1 MMRPCHHEEDAN
13 PTTPTTFRQ
22 RFGRDPLP
30 DDPVFWSDRST
41 DEPVPMS
48 EQEVRDV
55 VRNALERAGLPGD
68 DVLSRR
74 ILGLD

>member
-1 MMRPCHHEEDAN
+1 
-13 PTTPTTFRQ
+13 
-22 RFGRDPLP
+22 
-30 DDPVFWSDRST
+30 
-41 DEPVPMS
+41 MS

-68 DVLSRR
+68 DLVSRR

>member
-1 MMRPCHHEEDAN
+1 MMLAMSRRKHQHYPHAS
-13 PTTPTTFRQ
+13 TFRQ
-22 RFGRDPLP
+22 RFARDPRP

-41 DEPVPMS
+41 DEPIPMS
-48 EQEVRDV
+48 EEEVRDV

-68 DVLSRR
+68 DVVSRR